1 LPPCERTLQGL
12 KESVGGGEVAVV
24 HTLPSVLRFSS
35 NGLVLDGG
43 TVVLSTTGTSR
54 RRCLVMALP
63 LGVVRLGRYAGDP
76 SATPSSAACEVDPSL

>member
-1 LPPCERTLQGL
+1 
-12 KESVGGGEVAVV
+12 VAVV
-24 HTLPSVLRFSS
+24 HNLPPALRFSS

-43 TVVLSTTGTSR
+43 TVVLSTTGTPL

-76 SATPSSAACEVDPSL
+76 TATPSSAACEVDPSL